1 MNYFNIVSGQ
11 VSVFVIYSIIGI
23 IAVKSGVL
31 DRTGLAYLSKLVAKI
46 SLACLLFVNT
56 MKASSENDISGY
68 LSVIFVTILY
78 FIILYLLG
86 LFISSLCHLEGE
98 KRNLFRAGT
107 MFSNTGFMG
116 VPIAEAVFGSVGVL
130 MAALFTIVG
139 DIILWTWGVNLTVP
153 PERLEKRSFRSV
165 VKKIFSPCLVAI
177 FLGFLLG
184 LMKIELP
191 EKLYLAINGI
201 GSTASPLAML
211 YIGGIMCYVDLKKG
225 LVKKEF
231 LLLIVLKMCILPIL
245 LARGLSL
252 IPIIPHEVCVYIGL
266 MAALPMMVTV
276 SLVAESN
283 GSDSTYTAALA
294 IVTTAICIITL
305 PLVCLFM

>member
-1 MNYFNIVSGQ
+1 SG
-11 VSVFVIYSIIGI
+11 I
-23 IAVKSGVL
+23 L
-31 DRTGLAYLSKLVAKI
+31 DRTGLGYLSKLVARI
-46 SLACLLFVNT
+46 SLSCLLFVNT
-56 MKASSENDISGY
+56 MKATKENDISGY
-68 LSVIFVTILY
+68 LSVIFVTLLY
-78 FIILYLLG
+78 FIILYFLG
-86 LFISSLCHLEGE
+86 LFIAKICHLEGE

-130 MAALFTIVG
+130 MAALFTVVG

-153 PERLEKRSFRSV
+153 PEKLEKRSKKSI
-165 VKKIFSPCLVAI
+165 VKKIFSPCLVAVL
-177 FLGFLLG
+177 LGFFMG
-184 LMKIELP
+184 LIGLSLP
-191 EKLYLAINGI
+191 EKLHTAIKGI

-225 LVKKEF
+225 LFKKEF
-231 LLLIVLKMCILPIL
+231 IILIVLKMCILPIL
-245 LARGLSL
+245 LARVLSF
-252 IPIIPHEVCVYIGL
+252 IPVIPREVGVYIAL

-283 GSDSTYTAALA
+283 GADSTYTAALA
-294 IVTTAICIITL
+294 IVTTAVCIVTL